1 MKRAEEYVVPPY
13 TPEKC
18 TDETGEQRM
27 SATVTGAGI
36 GDGGDEGREDA
47 GDADIFDDYDDAD
60 LYGED

>member
-1 MKRAEEYVVPPY
+1 MPPY

-27 SATVTGAGI
+27 SAKVTGAGI